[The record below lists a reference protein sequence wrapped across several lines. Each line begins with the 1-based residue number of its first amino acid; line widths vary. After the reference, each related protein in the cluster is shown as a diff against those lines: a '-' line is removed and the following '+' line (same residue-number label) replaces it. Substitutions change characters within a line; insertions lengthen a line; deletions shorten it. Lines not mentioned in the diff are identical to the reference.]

1 MPSIRV
7 AIPAMDELDYLPA
20 TLDALSCQE
29 TNLPFE
35 VYICVNQPE
44 NYWDDPAGR
53 VICEH
58 NRQLLE
64 YLSHYE
70 FLTLHVLD
78 YSSPGKGWPK
88 KKTGVGHARRAL
100 FDSIL
105 SLSDPD
111 DFIVSM
117 DADTLVESN
126 YLQSVA
132 DNFLKHPE
140 MSALAVPY
148 YHRPNPEDETSTRAM
163 LRYEIYM
170 RNYAINLLRINSP
183 YGFTALGSA
192 IVMRAKAL
200 RKIGNITPLQS
211 GEDFYLVQK
220 FCKMGGLRLF
230 NSEYVFPACRYSD
243 RVPFGTGPAMK
254 LGSQGVWDSY
264 PVYHHSVFGPI
275 NEAYLHLNDLYKG
288 AFNDNKNDF
297 LAFLQKDNTQ
307 EDIWATIRHN
317 VSDFPHFVK
326 AFHQKADGLRIL
338 QYARQKH
345 AQCNCPE
352 HFALFDNL
360 HTWWPDRCPQ
370 WLSKE
375 QSLDQYSIS
384 QLNELR
390 NLLFEEENVL
400 RKVYPDKPSSIG
412 RMP

>member
-1 MPSIRV
+1 MHTIRV

-20 TLDALSCQE
+20 TLDALSRQE
-29 TNLPFE
+29 TDSPFE

-44 NYWDDPAGR
+44 SYWDNPAGR
-53 VICEH
+53 LVCEH
-58 NRQLLE
+58 NQQLLE
-64 YLSHYE
+64 YLSHYV

-78 YSSPGKGWPK
+78 FSSPGKGWPMG
-88 KKTGVGHARRAL
+88 KTGVGHARKML

-105 SLSDPD
+105 SVSEPD
-111 DFIVSM
+111 DLIVSM
-117 DADTLVESN
+117 DADTLVEPG
-126 YLQSVA
+126 YLQSIA
-132 DNFLKHPE
+132 ELFSKHPE

-148 YHRPNPEDETSTRAM
+148 YHRLDPTDETATRAM

-230 NSEYVFPACRYSD
+230 NSESVFPACRYSD

-254 LGSQGVWDSY
+254 LGAKGIWDSY
-264 PVYHHSVFGPI
+264 PIYHHSIFKPI
-275 NEAYLHLNDLYKG
+275 SEAYQHLHDLYVNC
-288 AFNDNKNDF
+288 FNDSNNDF

-307 EDIWATIRHN
+307 KDIWTTIRQN

-338 QYARQKH
+338 QYARHIH
-345 AQCNCPE
+345 AQHKDLE
-352 HFALFDNL
+352 LSALFDNVK
-360 HTWWPDRCPQ
+360 TWWPDCCPE
-370 WLSKE
+370 WFIKDKPLE
-375 QSLDQYSIS
+375 HYSIS
-384 QLNELR
+384 QLNKLR
-390 NLLFEEENVL
+390 NVMFEKENTL
-400 RKVYPDKPSSIG
+400 RKHYFE
-412 RMP
+412 